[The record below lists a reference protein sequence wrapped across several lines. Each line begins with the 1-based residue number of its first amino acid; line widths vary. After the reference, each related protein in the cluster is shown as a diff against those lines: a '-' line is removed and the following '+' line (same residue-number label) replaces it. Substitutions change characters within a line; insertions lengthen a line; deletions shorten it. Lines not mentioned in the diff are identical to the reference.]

1 MGLFSRKKRQDAA
14 TVDDVDTVDGAA
26 TVDGVDAVVTGD
38 DGDDLETNAAADEAA
53 ADGAPTA
60 EDEAE
65 GVTAEAAPASADP
78 EARASDADETA
89 DDKAAAAETTDEKSD
104 DAKAADEPVERG
116 AHLADGPY
124 DESDAPEE
132 DRIDL
137 GGLQVPTIDGMEL
150 RMEVDQ
156 RTSAVT
162 GANLVIGGS
171 SVQVQAFAA
180 PKSRGLWDDVR
191 TSLRD
196 SVVKQGGTAETRPGA
211 FGTELITRLPVK
223 RADGRTGYRPAR
235 FIGIDGR
242 RWFLRA
248 ILTGKALSDT
258 EQARA
263 IETVISRLVVVRGGE
278 AMAPQELIPLNL
290 PGQRPGL
297 NQIGASPLDPL
308 ARGPEIT
315 QIG

>member
-1 MGLFSRKKRQDAA
+1 MAEPADDGAEAENAEGADAA
-14 TVDDVDTVDGAA
+14 DTSDA
-26 TVDGVDAVVTGD
+26 TRAGD
-38 DGDDLETNAAADEAA
+38 SANAANTAEPDEA
-53 ADGAPTA
+53 DPAP
-60 EDEAE
+60 
-65 GVTAEAAPASADP
+65 
-78 EARASDADETA
+78 
-89 DDKAAAAETTDEKSD
+89 
-104 DAKAADEPVERG
+104 RG
-116 AHLADGPY
+116 EHLEDGPY
-124 DESDAPEE
+124 DVADAPEE

-171 SVQVQAFAA
+171 SLQVQAFAA
-180 PKSRGLWDDVR
+180 PKSRGLWEEVR

-196 SVVKQGGTAETRPGA
+196 SVVKQGGTAESRPGA

-223 RADGRTGYRPAR
+223 RTDGRTGYRPAR

-248 ILTGKALSDT
+248 ILTGKALSDK
-258 EQARA
+258 EQAKTF
-263 IETVISRLVVVRGGE
+263 ETLISRLVVVRGGE
-278 AMAPQELIPLNL
+278 AMAPQELIPLGL

-297 NQIGASPLDPL
+297 SQVKAGPLDPL

-315 QIG
+315 EIG

>member
-1 MGLFSRKKRQDAA
+1 MGLFSRSKKRRTESALDSTTTEPADTEQAEQAEQAELTELAEPADDGAEAENAEGADAA
-14 TVDDVDTVDGAA
+14 DTSDA
-26 TVDGVDAVVTGD
+26 TRAGD
-38 DGDDLETNAAADEAA
+38 SANAANTAEPDEA
-53 ADGAPTA
+53 DPAP
-60 EDEAE
+60 
-65 GVTAEAAPASADP
+65 
-78 EARASDADETA
+78 
-89 DDKAAAAETTDEKSD
+89 
-104 DAKAADEPVERG
+104 RG
-116 AHLADGPY
+116 EHLEDGPY
-124 DESDAPEE
+124 DVADAPEE

-171 SVQVQAFAA
+171 SLQVQAFAA
-180 PKSRGLWDDVR
+180 PKSRGLWEEVR

-196 SVVKQGGTAETRPGA
+196 SVVKQGGTAESRPGA

-223 RADGRTGYRPAR
+223 RTDGRTGYRPAR

-248 ILTGKALSDT
+248 ILTGKALSDK
-258 EQARA
+258 EQAKTF
-263 IETVISRLVVVRGGE
+263 ETLISRLVVVRGGE
-278 AMAPQELIPLNL
+278 AMAPQELIPLGL

-297 NQIGASPLDPL
+297 SQVKAGPLDPL

-315 QIG
+315 EIG

>member
-1 MGLFSRKKRQDAA
+1 MGLFSRKTKKRQGEVEDLQPKDDTDTEPSHEEQDSQESSESSPDA
-14 TVDDVDTVDGAA
+14 G
-26 TVDGVDAVVTGD
+26 
-38 DGDDLETNAAADEAA
+38 ADEQVV
-53 ADGAPTA
+53 AP
-60 EDEAE
+60 
-65 GVTAEAAPASADP
+65 
-78 EARASDADETA
+78 
-89 DDKAAAAETTDEKSD
+89 
-104 DAKAADEPVERG
+104 RG
-116 AHLADGPY
+116 EHLEDGPY
-124 DESDAPEE
+124 DEREAPEE
-132 DRIDL
+132 DHIDL
-137 GGLQVPTIDGMEL
+137 GGLRVPAIDGMEL

-156 RTSAVT
+156 RSSTVT

-248 ILTGKALSDT
+248 ILTGKALSDA

-297 NQIGASPLDPL
+297 NQIGASSLDPL